1 MTVKI
6 LNFDT
11 HKHTVAQAELDVLVL
26 ACTEHNAAVMEQT
39 LAGMDKVRVT
49 LRRYTG
55 SMPLQDDISDSLAD
69 VVILEMDG
77 LRAEILQD
85 IRHFIDKRGH
95 ETELFVTL
103 PNADLQMVKRLVQNG
118 VVDIIP
124 QPVNRQELASALAG
138 TRSRQKNAAVKAQ
151 SARNAVTAFMR
162 THANAGGSFT
172 ALNVAWQLA
181 AHFHKKTV
189 LVDMDIQFGTVA
201 SELDIKSDSSLLE
214 ALRNP
219 ERIDKVFVETLITR
233 HASGLDVLASPGDLS
248 PSEYLNTKAVSRL
261 ISVLA
266 DTHEH
271 VIINLPLF
279 VNDAVIQVFRH
290 SNPLFLITQGSM
302 SPLRNLRMLM
312 ENLPR
317 HGIDTTQVEVIHL
330 DSAVHDE
337 DVKTGVLQRLVGER
351 PLHLVHHDYKQA
363 IHADNEGKAACEL
376 YPRTD
381 LARDIRNI
389 AARIAAAD
397 ADASTDKKRNL
408 LRWFS

>member
-11 HKHTVAQAELDVLVL
+11 HKPTVAPADLDVLVL
-26 ACTEHNAAVMEQT
+26 ACTEHNAGVMEPA
-39 LAGMDKVRVT
+39 LAGMDKVHVT
-49 LRRYTG
+49 VHRYTG
-55 SMPLQDDISDSLAD
+55 SRPLQEDISDSLAD
-69 VVILEMDG
+69 VVILEMEA
-77 LRAEILQD
+77 LRVEMLQD
-85 IRHFIDKRGH
+85 IRNFIDKRGQ

-103 PNADLQMVKRLVQNG
+103 PNADLQMVKSLVQNG

-138 TRSRQKNAAVKAQ
+138 TRSRHKSAAIKTQ

-201 SELDIKSDSSLLE
+201 SELDIKSNSSLLE

-219 ERIDKVFVETLITR
+219 ERIDKVFVETLITH

-302 SPLRNLRMLM
+302 SPLRNLRMLL
-312 ENLPR
+312 ENLPS
-317 HGIDTTQVEVIHL
+317 HGIDTAQVEVIHL
-330 DSAVHDE
+330 ESAALDE
-337 DVKTGVLQRLVGER
+337 DVKTGVLQKLAGQR
-351 PLHLVHHDYKQA
+351 PLHLVHHDYKLA
-363 IHADNEGKAACEL
+363 MHADNEGKPACEL
-376 YPRTD
+376 YPRTE

-389 AARIAAAD
+389 AARIATAD
-397 ADASTDKKRNL
+397 AEINTDKKRKL